1 MGGEFVSEEFTDFCE
16 KFNVKISTTPAE
28 SPWCNGICEQHNV
41 ILTELLLKVKE
52 DIVHGKQPL
61 HGQSIL
67 RILLLVLVVLAR
79 NQLVFGKNTSLPSY
93 LNDNYL
99 PGIQKTH

>member
-1 MGGEFVSEEFTDFCE
+1 MFQKNLQISVKTY
-16 KFNVKISTTPAE
+16 VKISTTPAE
-28 SPWCNGICEQHNV
+28 SPWCNGICERHNA

-52 DIVHGKQPL
+52 DIVHGKQSL

>member
-1 MGGEFVSEEFTDFCE
+1 MFQKNLQISVKTY
-16 KFNVKISTTPAE
+16 VKISTTPAE
-28 SPWCNGICEQHNV
+28 SPWCNGICERHNA

-61 HGQSIL
+61 HEQSIL
-67 RILLLVLVVLAR
+67 RILLLELVVLAR
-79 NQLVFGKNTSLPSY
+79 NQLVFGKNNSLPSY